1 MPFFLM
7 RSTIE
12 TYETTHKKK
21 SWIHEIPTRKYFGL
35 TKCPREKTLD
45 QRNTYEGTMADGT
58 RLRRPKVT
66 RGPRNLAH
74 SKASTFYSSKL

>member
-21 SWIHEIPTRKYFGL
+21 SWIHEIPTRKYFGP

-58 RLRRPKVT
+58 TQKTHSDTRPTKF
-66 RGPRNLAH
+66 
-74 SKASTFYSSKL
+74 STLKSVDILLF